1 MAAITYLAQNHMKKI
16 IILGYGN
23 PDRGDDG
30 VAWHILMRLFNDLQ
44 IKDADLFCCDII
56 SLTSN
61 TDVWF
66 NFQLLPEIAENLS
79 TYQKAIFLDA
89 HTGEI
94 KENVKFSPVEPEFSN
109 SPFTHHMTPAT
120 LLALSNTLTGKHP
133 ESWLLSIRGHEFE
146 FNRELTEKTMRFA
159 EEALLLLKK
168 ELSI

>member
-1 MAAITYLAQNHMKKI
+1 MKKN

-30 VAWHILMRLFNDLQ
+30 VAWHILMRLFSDKNIL
-44 IKDADLFCCDII
+44 DADLFCCDFI
-56 SLTSN
+56 SLTTN

-66 NFQLLPEIAENLS
+66 NFQLLPEIAEVLS

-94 KENVKFSPVEPEFSN
+94 KENVKLSPVEPEFSN
-109 SPFTHHMTPAT
+109 SPFTHHMTPST
-120 LLALSNTLTGKHP
+120 LLALTDTITGKHP

-146 FNRELTEKTMRFA
+146 FNRELTAKTKRFA
-159 EEALLLLKK
+159 EEALLMLKK
-168 ELSI
+168 ELLI